1 MAQAEFDCVV
11 RGGRV
16 GTAIDEFDADIGIKD
31 GSIAAI
37 GRNLTAG
44 ASEIDAKGRLV
55 LPGGIDAHAHIEQ
68 LSAAGIV
75 NADTFESA
83 TAAAAFGGTTTV
95 IPFAAQHRGMNLMTV
110 VKDYM
115 ALAKKGAII
124 DYTLHMIITDPTDVT
139 LKEHVPALVAQGHA
153 TLKVFMTYDLLN
165 VGDEKLLD
173 ILLAARQNKAL
184 VCVHAENHGM
194 ISWMGKRLVEK
205 GYTAPKYHTVSH
217 PRGCEAEAF
226 TRLIAFAELIDQ
238 PIMIFHVSTAEGV
251 AVIRQAR
258 GRGLKV
264 FAETCP
270 QYLFMTAKDLDK
282 PGLEGAKWMCSPP
295 PRAESD
301 QEAIWQGLA
310 LGDLQLVSSDH
321 APYAFDATGKL
332 STGPSPTF
340 KQIANGLPGIEARLP
355 LLFDAM
361 VSKGRLGLAKFV
373 ELTATAP
380 AKIYNLSPRKGSIA
394 IGADADLV
402 LWDPKRKVTLADGA
416 LHDRTGYTPYAGRT
430 VTGWPAV
437 VLRRGEVIVREGKLE
452 AKPGS
457 GAFLPRT
464 GGAAAAPLGRLSAD
478 MDPARNFGAKLL

>member
-1 MAQAEFDCVV
+1 MPQAAFDCVI

-16 GTAIDEFDADIGIKD
+16 ATAVDEFDADVGIA
-31 GSIAAI
+31 GGTIAAI
-37 GRNLTAG
+37 GRNLAAG
-44 ASEIDAKGRLV
+44 TSEIDAKGRLV

-75 NADTFESA
+75 NSDTFESA
-83 TAAAAFGGTTTV
+83 SVSAAHGGTTTA
-95 IPFAAQHRGMNLMTV
+95 ICFAAQHRGMNLQTV
-110 VKDYM
+110 VSDYM
-115 ALAKKGAII
+115 ALAKKGAVI
-124 DYTLHMIITDPTDVT
+124 DYTLHMIIADPTEAT
-139 LKEHVPALVAQGHA
+139 LKEHVPALVAQGHS

-194 ISWMGKRLVEK
+194 VSWMGKRLIEK
-205 GYTAPKYHTVSH
+205 GYTAPKFHTISH

-226 TRLIAFAELIDQ
+226 NRLIAFAELIDQ
-238 PIMIFHVSTAEGV
+238 PIMIFHVSTAEG
-251 AVIRQAR
+251 AATIRAAR

-270 QYLFMTAKDLDK
+270 QYLFMTGKDVDK
-282 PGLEGAKWMCSPP
+282 PGIEGAKWMCSPP
-295 PRAESD
+295 PRTEAD

-310 LGDLQLVSSDH
+310 LGDLQVISSDH

-332 STGPSPTF
+332 MAGPNPTF
-340 KQIANGLPGIEARLP
+340 KQIANGMPGIEARLP
-355 LLFDAM
+355 VLFDAM
-361 VSKGRLGLAKFV
+361 VSKGRLGLQKFV

-380 AKIYNLSPRKGSIA
+380 AKIYNLHPRKGSIA
-394 IGADADLV
+394 IGADADIV
-402 LWDPKRKVTLADGA
+402 LWDPKRQVTLTDSLMHDGA
-416 LHDRTGYTPYAGRT
+416 RYTPYAGRT
-430 VTGWPAV
+430 ITGWPQTV
-437 VLRRGEVIVREGKLE
+437 MRRGEVIVSDGKLS

-457 GAFLPRT
+457 GSWLPRA
-464 GGAAAAPLGRLSAD
+464 GGAAAAPLGRLTAD

>member
-1 MAQAEFDCVV
+1 MPESFDCVV

-16 GTAIDEFDADIGIKD
+16 ATAVDEFDADIGISD
-31 GSIAAI
+31 GVIVAI
-37 GRNLTAG
+37 GRNLPAG
-44 ASEIDAKGRLV
+44 TSEIDARGRLV

-83 TAAAAFGGTTTV
+83 TTSAAFGGTTTV
-95 IPFAAQHRGMNLMTV
+95 IPFAAQHVGMNLMTV
-110 VKDYM
+110 VGDYM
-115 ALAKKGAII
+115 ALARKGAIV
-124 DYTLHMIITDPTDVT
+124 DYTFHMIIADPTDVT
-139 LKEHVPALVAQGHA
+139 LKEHIPALVPQGHA
-153 TLKVFMTYDLLN
+153 TIKVFMTYDLLR

-173 ILLAARQNKAL
+173 ILLAARRAQAF

-205 GYTAPKYHTVSH
+205 GYTAPKYHSVSH
-217 PRGCEAEAF
+217 PRGSEAEAIN
-226 TRLIAFAELIDQ
+226 RLITFAELIDQ

-251 AVIRQAR
+251 AAIRQAR

-270 QYLFMTAKDLDK
+270 QYLFMTAGDLDK

-295 PRAESD
+295 PRTQAD

-310 LGDLQLVSSDH
+310 LGDLQTVTSDH

-332 STGPSPTF
+332 SAGPNPTF
-340 KQIANGLPGIEARLP
+340 KQIANGLPGIEVRLP

-380 AKIYNLSPRKGSIA
+380 AKIYNLHPRKGSIA
-394 IGADADLV
+394 IGSDADLV
-402 LWDPKRKVTLADGA
+402 VWDRERTVTLAA
-416 LHDRTGYTPYAGRT
+416 ELLHDRTGYTPYTGRT
-430 VTGWPAV
+430 LTGWPET
-437 VLRRGEVIVREGKLE
+437 VLRRGEVIVRAGMLT

-464 GGAAAAPLGRLSAD
+464 GGAAATPLNRPTAD
-478 MDPARNFGAKLL
+478 MDPARNFGALLY

>member
-1 MAQAEFDCVV
+1 MPQAQLDCVI

-16 GTAIDEFDADIGIKD
+16 ATAVDEFDADIGIEN
-31 GSIAAI
+31 GIIAVI
-37 GRNLTAG
+37 GRNLPAG
-44 ASEIDAKGRLV
+44 ANEIDARGRLA

-68 LSAAGIV
+68 VSSAGIV
-75 NADTFESA
+75 NSDTFESA
-83 TAAAAFGGTTTV
+83 TVSAAHGGTTTA
-95 IPFAAQHRGMNLMTV
+95 ICFAAQHRGMNLQTV
-110 VKDYM
+110 VGDYM
-115 ALAKKGAII
+115 ALAKKGAVV
-124 DYTLHMIITDPTDVT
+124 DYTFHLIIADPTDAT
-139 LKEHVPALVAQGHA
+139 LKEHVPALVAQGHS

-194 ISWMGKRLVEK
+194 VSWMGKRLVEK
-205 GYTAPKYHTVSH
+205 GYTAPKFHTISH

-226 TRLIAFAELIDQ
+226 NRLIAFAELIDQ

-251 AVIRQAR
+251 ATIRAAR

-270 QYLFMTAKDLDK
+270 QYLFMTGKDADK

-295 PRAESD
+295 PRTEAD

-310 LGDLQLVSSDH
+310 LGDLQVISSDH

-332 STGPSPTF
+332 SAGPNPTF
-340 KQIANGLPGIEARLP
+340 KQIANGMPGIEARLP
-355 LLFDAM
+355 VLFDAM
-361 VSKGRLGLAKFV
+361 VSKGRLGLQKFV
-373 ELTATAP
+373 EVTATAP
-380 AKIYNLSPRKGSIA
+380 AKIYNLHPRKGSIA
-394 IGADADLV
+394 IGADADIV
-402 LWDPKRKVTLADGA
+402 LWDPKRQVTLTDAMMHDGA
-416 LHDRTGYTPYAGRT
+416 RYTPYAGRT
-430 VTGWPAV
+430 ITGWPTT
-437 VLRRGEVIVREGKLE
+437 VLRRGEVIVNDGKLT

-457 GAFLPRT
+457 GAWLPRA
-464 GGAAAAPLGRLSAD
+464 GGAAAAPLGRLTAD

>member
-1 MAQAEFDCVV
+1 MSRAAFDCVV

-16 GTAIDEFDADIGIKD
+16 GTAVDEFDADVAVRD
-31 GSIAAI
+31 GVVVAI
-37 GRNLTAG
+37 GRDLG
-44 ASEIDAKGRLV
+44 PGDSEIDARGKLV

-75 NADTFESA
+75 NADSFESA
-83 TAAAAFGGTTTV
+83 TTSAAFGGTTTV
-95 IPFAAQHRGMNLMTV
+95 ICFAAQHRGMNLMTV
-110 VKDYM
+110 VGDYM
-115 ALAKKGAII
+115 GLARKGAVV
-124 DYTLHMIITDPTDVT
+124 DYTFHMILTDPNEVT

-165 VGDEKLLD
+165 VGDEGLLN
-173 ILLAARQNKAL
+173 ILYAARQNKAL

-194 ISWMGKRLVEK
+194 ISWMGKKLVEK
-205 GYTAPKYHTVSH
+205 GYTAPKYHTISH

-238 PIMIFHVSTAEGV
+238 PIMIFHVSSAEGV
-251 AVIRQAR
+251 EVIRRAR

-270 QYLFMTAKDLDK
+270 QYLFMTGKDLDK

-295 PRAESD
+295 PRTEAD

-321 APYAFDATGKL
+321 APYAFDETGKL
-332 STGPSPTF
+332 SAGDKPTF

-380 AKIYNLSPRKGSIA
+380 AKIYNLHPKKGSIA

-402 LWDPKRKVTLADGA
+402 VWDPQRKVTLADGTF
-416 LHDRTGYTPYAGRT
+416 HDRTGYTPYAGRT
-430 VTGWPAV
+430 VTGWPET
-437 VLRRGEVIVREGKLE
+437 VLRRGAAIVWEGKLA

-464 GGAAAAPLGRLSAD
+464 GGAAAAPLGRPTAE
-478 MDPARNFGAKLL
+478 MDPARNFGARLY

>member
-1 MAQAEFDCVV
+1 MPESYDCVV

-16 GTAIDEFDADIGIKD
+16 ATAVDEFDADIGIKD
-31 GSIAAI
+31 GTIVAI
-37 GRNLTAG
+37 GRNLPAG
-44 ASEIDAKGRLV
+44 ATEIDARGRLV

-68 LSAAGIV
+68 LSAAGVV

-83 TAAAAFGGTTTV
+83 TTAAAFGGTTTV
-95 IPFAAQHRGMNLMTV
+95 IPFAAQHIGDNLMTV
-110 VKDYM
+110 VDDYM
-115 ALAKKGAII
+115 ALARKGAIV
-124 DYTLHMIITDPTDVT
+124 DYTFHMIIADPTEVT
-139 LKEHVPALVAQGHA
+139 LKEHIPALVPQGHA
-153 TLKVFMTYDLLN
+153 TLKVFMTYDRLQ
-165 VGDEKLLD
+165 VGDEGLLD
-173 ILLAARQNKAL
+173 ILLAARQAQAL

-205 GYTAPKYHTVSH
+205 GYTAPKYHTISH
-217 PRGCEAEAF
+217 PRGSEAEAIN
-226 TRLIAFAELIDQ
+226 RLITFAELIDQ

-251 AVIRQAR
+251 AAIRQAR

-270 QYLFMTAKDLDK
+270 QYLFMTADDLDK

-295 PRAESD
+295 PRTEAD
-301 QEAIWQGLA
+301 QEALWQGLA
-310 LGDLQLVSSDH
+310 LGDLQTITSDH

-332 STGPSPTF
+332 SAGPSPTF
-340 KQIANGLPGIEARLP
+340 KQIANGLPGIEVRLP

-380 AKIYNLSPRKGSIA
+380 AKIYNLHPRKGSIA

-402 LWDPKRKVTLADGA
+402 VWDPGRTVTLAA
-416 LHDRTGYTPYAGRT
+416 EMLHDRTGYTPYVGRT
-430 VTGWPAV
+430 VTGWPAT
-437 VLRRGEVIVREGKLE
+437 VLRRGEAIVREGKLA

-464 GGAAAAPLGRLSAD
+464 GGSAATPLNRATAD
-478 MDPARNFGAKLL
+478 MDPARNFGALL

>member
-1 MAQAEFDCVV
+1 MPELAFDCVI

-16 GTAIDEFDADIGIKD
+16 ATAVDDFVADVAIKD
-31 GSIAAI
+31 GVIVAI
-37 GRNLTAG
+37 GRNLGQG
-44 ASEIDAKGRLV
+44 AIELDAKDRLL
-55 LPGGIDAHAHIEQ
+55 LPGGVDAHAHIEQ

-75 NADTFESA
+75 NSDTFESA
-83 TAAAAFGGTTTV
+83 TVSAAHGGTTTV
-95 IPFAAQHRGMNLMTV
+95 ICFAAQHRGMNLRTV
-110 VKDYM
+110 VGDYL
-115 ALAKKGAII
+115 ALAKKGAVI
-124 DYTLHMIITDPTDVT
+124 DYTFHMIIADPTEVT
-139 LKEHVPALVAQGHA
+139 LKEHVPALVAQGHS

-173 ILLAARQNKAL
+173 ILLAARQSRAL

-194 ISWMGKRLVEK
+194 VSWMGKRLVEK
-205 GYTAPKYHTVSH
+205 GHTAPKYHTISH

-226 TRLIAFAELIDQ
+226 NRLIAFAELIDQ

-270 QYLFMTAKDLDK
+270 QYLFMSAKDLDK

-295 PRAESD
+295 PRTEAD

-310 LGDLQLVSSDH
+310 LGDLQVISSDH

-332 STGPSPTF
+332 MAGDKPTF

-380 AKIYNLSPRKGSIA
+380 AKIYDLYPRKGSIT
-394 IGADADLV
+394 IGCDADLV
-402 LWDPKRKVTLADGA
+402 LWNPTRRVTLAHPM
-416 LHDRTGYTPYAGRT
+416 LHDRAGYTPYAGRT
-430 VTGWPAV
+430 LTGWPV
-437 VLRRGEVIVREGKLE
+437 TVILRGEPIMKEGRLN
-452 AKPGS
+452 ARPGC
-457 GAFLPRT
+457 GRFLPRS
-464 GGAAAAPLGRLSAD
+464 GGEAAKPTGRLVAD
-478 MDPARNFGAKLL
+478 MNPETNFGAKLL

>member
-16 GTAIDEFDADIGIKD
+16 GTAVDEFDADIGIKD
-31 GSIAAI
+31 GAIAAI
-37 GRNLTAG
+37 GRKLG
-44 ASEIDAKGRLV
+44 PGKEEIDAKGRLV
-55 LPGGIDAHAHIEQ
+55 LPGGVDAHAHIEQ

-75 NADTFESA
+75 NSDTFESA
-83 TAAAAFGGTTTV
+83 TTAAAFGGTTTV
-95 IPFAAQHRGMNLMTV
+95 IPFAAQHRGTNLLTV

-115 ALAKKGAII
+115 ALAKKGAIV
-124 DYTLHMIITDPTDVT
+124 DYTLHMIITDPTEAT

-194 ISWMGKRLVEK
+194 VSWMGKKLVEK
-205 GYTAPKYHTVSH
+205 GYTAPKYHTISH

-295 PRAESD
+295 PRSEAD

-310 LGDLQLVSSDH
+310 LGDLQVISSDH
-321 APYAFDATGKL
+321 APYAFDKTGKL
-332 STGPSPTF
+332 SAGPNPTF
-340 KQIANGLPGIEARLP
+340 KQIANGLPGVEARLP

-361 VSKGRLGLAKFV
+361 VSKGRLGLGKFV

-380 AKIYNLSPRKGSIA
+380 ARIYNLHPRKGSIA

-402 LWDPKRKVTLADGA
+402 LWDPKRQVKLADGM

-430 VTGWPAV
+430 ITGWPAI
-437 VLRRGEVIVREGKLE
+437 VLRRGEVIVRDGKLE

-457 GAFLPRT
+457 GQFLPRT
-464 GGAAAAPLGRLSAD
+464 GGAPAAPLGRLTAD
-478 MDPARNFGAKLL
+478 MDPGRNFGAKLL